1 MLLLEDAAKYYK
13 GYHHQRGAW
22 QWLQKEL
29 DEKTLEKF
37 AAKYRD
43 TKTQKNP
50 LNVTWQSQNDNSSQ
64 TGYRECFS
72 SSMAMIAMYYGKV
85 KNDDEYNLLRAM
97 YGDTTSAEAQLATLR
112 HLGLFPRFVTD
123 ASVEDLKQEIDNNRP
138 VGVGWLHKSHV
149 SNPSGGGHWSVV
161 VGYNSRGVIMSDP
174 NGEADLINGGYT
186 PNKNGDKILYSYKN
200 WEPRWS
206 FPSYT
211 DGWCMI
217 VKPD

>member
-1 MLLLEDAAKYYK
+1 MIDLLNAASYYK
-13 GYHHQRGAW
+13 QYAHQQAAW
-22 QWLQKEL
+22 KWLQSQVSE
-29 DEKTLEKF
+29 ETLKQF
-37 AAKYRD
+37 ALKYREG
-43 TKTQKNP
+43 KHQNP

-85 KNDDEYNLLRAM
+85 KNDDEYNLLRAL

-186 PNKNGDKILYSYKN
+186 ANKNGDKILYSYKN

>member
-1 MLLLEDAAKYYK
+1 MIDLANAASYYK
-13 GYHHQRGAW
+13 QYAHQQEAW
-22 QWLQKEL
+22 NWLQKQLSEETL
-29 DEKTLEKF
+29 SQFALQYRKEKK
-37 AAKYRD
+37 
-43 TKTQKNP
+43 QNP
-50 LNVTWQSQNDNSSQ
+50 LNVTWQSQNDNISQ

-85 KNDDEYNLLRAM
+85 KNDDEYNLIRAR

-186 PNKNGDKILYSYKN
+186 SNKNGDKILYSYKN

>member
-1 MLLLEDAAKYYK
+1 MLQLEDAAKYYK
-13 GYHHQRGAW
+13 GYQHQRGAW

-50 LNVTWQSQNDNSSQ
+50 LDVVWQSQLDNTSQ

-72 SSMAMIAMYYGKV
+72 SSMAMIAMYHGKV
-85 KNDDEYNLLRAM
+85 KNDDEYNLIRAC

-112 HLGLFPRFVTD
+112 YLGLFPRFVTD

-138 VGVGWLHKSHV
+138 VGVGWLHQDHV
-149 SNPSGGGHWSVV
+149 SDPGGGGHWSVV
-161 VGYNSRGVIMSDP
+161 VGYNSRGVIMCDP
-174 NGEADLINGGYT
+174 NGEADLVEGGYT
-186 PNKNGDKILYSYKN
+186 SNKNGDKILYSYKN

-206 FPSYT
+206 FPSYS